1 MVNGDLGVFGLNVQ
15 PLVAV
20 VSNRDLGCADNRH
33 SVVMSVWEMV
43 IKLENA
49 VFNLAKV
56 CCLFFLY
63 QSLLFHCLN
72 NVMLMTCNW
81 NVDGNYVAVS
91 AGYPQR
97 AFANVIGN
105 VNGKEFG
112 VAHLYVNISRTG
124 QGTKLDGELHEVPDA
139 VGMFCLKF

>member
-33 SVVMSVWEMV
+33 SVVMGVWEMV

-63 QSLLFHCLN
+63 LSLLFHCLN
-72 NVMLMTCNW
+72 NVMLMTCN
-81 NVDGNYVAVS
+81 
-91 AGYPQR
+91 
-97 AFANVIGN
+97 
-105 VNGKEFG
+105 
-112 VAHLYVNISRTG
+112 
-124 QGTKLDGELHEVPDA
+124 
-139 VGMFCLKF
+139 